1 MDKRPM
7 RIFFLLR
14 HSEYLRNYE
23 SVVRLL
29 AARGHT
35 VHLGF
40 YKIGEDYKESEIRK
54 LQQDNG
60 KITYALYSWRDRL
73 WTPIATPI
81 RLLQTYLRFLDT
93 RYHGSNKLRQR
104 AASELPSLLCFLLR
118 IVVGKSEKRIW
129 SFVRFLRKIERA
141 IPVDLAVRKILKSN
155 NPDVFLVTPLIDLKA
170 SQLTWLKG
178 AKFLSIKTGLCVFSW
193 DNLTNKSLI
202 QLETD
207 IVLVWNEIQKREA
220 IEFHRIAPSKVAIT
234 GAQCYDK
241 WFDHKPSTSRKD
253 FLRNVGLGSQSPYI
267 LYLCSS
273 PFIAPKEVEFVER
286 WARNLRKHKDPDLK
300 NLGVL
305 IRPHPRNFQQWED
318 VDLSHLQDVVI
329 YPRKGANPVNEDS
342 VNEFYDSM
350 YHSVAAVGINTSAM
364 IEAGILNKPVFTI
377 LAPDFNTTQEGTL
390 HFHYLVQG
398 GLLYISDSLDEHLD
412 QLSKVLN
419 GQSSYQEKIRS
430 FIESFVRPHGLDS
443 PSTPIFVEAVE
454 NLDKMSFTSPEYKK
468 PWWSYPFIVFLFPFA
483 VIRYLIMQ
491 TTRAIRKVGR
501 QD

>member
-1 MDKRPM
+1 MK
-7 RIFFLLR
+7 IFFLLR

-29 AARGHT
+29 AERGHT

-40 YKIGEDYKESEIRK
+40 YKIGEDYKEDEIKK
-54 LQQDNG
+54 LLQNDA

-81 RLLQTYLRFLDT
+81 RLLQTYLRFLDE
-93 RYHGSNKLRQR
+93 RYRDSNKLRQR
-104 AASELPSLLCFLLR
+104 AASELPSSLRFLVR
-118 IVVGKSEKRIW
+118 IVVGNSEKRIW
-129 SFVRFLRKIERA
+129 SFIRFLRKIERA
-141 IPVDLAVRKILKSN
+141 IPVDLAVRQILKSY
-155 NPDVFLVTPLIDLKA
+155 NPDIFLVTPLIDLKA

-178 AKFLSIKTGLCVFSW
+178 AKSLGIKTGGLCVFSW

-220 IEFHRIAPSKVAIT
+220 VEFHRISPSKVTIT
-234 GAQCYDK
+234 GAQCYDR
-241 WFDHKPSTSRKD
+241 WFDHRPSTSRED
-253 FLRNVGLGSQSPYI
+253 FLRHVGLESQRPFI

-273 PFIAPKEVEFVER
+273 PFIAPKEVEFVAR
-286 WARNLRKHKDPDLK
+286 WTRNLRKHMDPDLR

-305 IRPHPRNFQQWED
+305 IRPHPRNVRQWEE
-318 VDLSHLQDVVI
+318 VDFSHFQDVVI
-329 YPRKGANPVNEDS
+329 YPRKGANPVDENS
-342 VNEFYDSM
+342 VNDFYDSM

-377 LAPDFNTTQEGTL
+377 LEPDFTTTQEGTL

-398 GLLYISDSLDEHLD
+398 GLLYISNSLDEHLD

-454 NLDKMSFTSPEYKK
+454 NLNKMSFTSPEYKK
-468 PWWSYPFIVFLFPFA
+468 PWWSYPFIVFVFPFA
-483 VIRYLIMQ
+483 VMRYLIMKII
-491 TTRAIRKVGR
+491 RAIKKGG

>member
-1 MDKRPM
+1 MDKKPM
-7 RIFFLLR
+7 KIFFLLR

-29 AARGHT
+29 AERGHT

-40 YKIGEDYKESEIRK
+40 YKIGEDYKEGEIKK
-54 LQQDNG
+54 LQQDNAQ
-60 KITYALYSWRDRL
+60 ITYALYSWRDLL

-81 RLLQTYLRFLDT
+81 RLLQTYLRFLDK
-93 RYHGSNKLRQR
+93 RYHSSNKLRQR

-118 IVVGKSEKRIW
+118 IVVGNSEKRMW
-129 SFVRFLRKIERA
+129 SFIHFLRRIERA
-141 IPVDLAVRKILKSN
+141 IPVDLAVRQILKSY

-178 AKFLSIKTGLCVFSW
+178 AKSLGIKTGLCVFSW

-207 IVLVWNEIQKREA
+207 IVFVWNEIQKREA
-220 IEFHRIAPSKVAIT
+220 VEFHKISPSKVSIT
-234 GAQCYDK
+234 GAQCYDR
-241 WFDHKPSTSRKD
+241 WFAHRPSTSRED
-253 FLRNVGLGSQSPYI
+253 FLRNVGLESQRPFI

-273 PFIAPKEVEFVER
+273 PFIAPEEVEFVTR
-286 WARNLRKHKDPDLK
+286 WTKNLRNHKDPDLR

-305 IRPHPRNFQQWED
+305 IRPHPRNVRQWED
-318 VDLSHLQDVVI
+318 ADLSHFPDVAI
-329 YPRKGANPVNEDS
+329 YPREGANPVDENS
-342 VNEFYDSM
+342 VNDFYDSM

-377 LAPDFNTTQEGTL
+377 LAPDFDTTQEGTL

-412 QLSKVLN
+412 RLSEVLN
-419 GQSSYQEKIRS
+419 GQSSYQERIRS
-430 FIESFVRPHGLDS
+430 FIESFVRPHGLHL
-443 PSTPIFVEAVE
+443 PSTPIFVEAIE
-454 NLDKMSFTSPEYKK
+454 NLVKESYTSPAYKK
-468 PWWSYPFIVFLFPFA
+468 PWWSYPLIVFLFPFA
-483 VIRYLIMQ
+483 VIRYLVMKTVRGIK
-491 TTRAIRKVGR
+491 KVGE
-501 QD
+501 D

>member
-1 MDKRPM
+1 MK
-7 RIFFLLR
+7 IFFLLR

-29 AARGHT
+29 AERGNS

-40 YKIGEDYKESEIRK
+40 YKIGEDYKEDEIRK
-54 LQQDNG
+54 LLQDDA
-60 KITYALYSWRDRL
+60 KITYAVYSRRDRF
-73 WTPIATPI
+73 WTPFATPI
-81 RLLQTYLRFLDT
+81 RLLQTYLRFLDK
-93 RYHGSNKLRQR
+93 RYHSSNKLRQR

-118 IVVGKSEKRIW
+118 IVVGNSEKRIW
-129 SFVRFLRKIERA
+129 SFISFLRKIERA
-141 IPVDLAVRKILKSN
+141 IPVDPAILQVFESY

-170 SQLTWLKG
+170 NQLDWLKA
-178 AKFLSIKTGLCVFSW
+178 AKSLGIKTGLGVFSW

-202 QLETD
+202 QIETD
-207 IVLVWNEIQKREA
+207 IVLVWNEIQKHEA
-220 IEFHRIAPSKVAIT
+220 VEFHRISPSKVSIT

-241 WFDHKPSTSRKD
+241 WFDHKPSTSRED
-253 FLRNVGLGSQSPYI
+253 FLRNVGLRSQRPFI

-273 PFIAPKEVEFVER
+273 PFIAPKEVEFVAK
-286 WARNLRKHKDPDLK
+286 WTRNLREHKDPDLR
-300 NLGVL
+300 NMGVL
-305 IRPHPRNFQQWED
+305 VRPHPRNVQQWED
-318 VDLSHLQDVVI
+318 ADFSHFQDVVI
-329 YPRKGANPVNEDS
+329 YPREGANPVDENSMND
-342 VNEFYDSM
+342 FYDSM

-377 LAPDFNTTQEGTL
+377 LAPDFNNTQEGTL

-398 GLLYISDSLDEHLD
+398 GLLYISDGLDEHLD

-419 GQSSYQEKIRS
+419 GQSSYQERIRS
-430 FIESFVRPHGLDS
+430 FIENFVRPHGLNS

-468 PWWSYPFIVFLFPFA
+468 PWWSYPFIVFLFPIA
-483 VIRYLIMQ
+483 VIRYLIMK
-491 TTRAIRKVGR
+491 TIRKIRKIG